1 MQSLFTY
8 LVWVDLAFNVLSLVI
23 YFTFSDRIG
32 YKIQTFGLVYLFIIL
47 GLIALIGHQCP
58 VRLLFSRGQHHPGV
72 LYCLCR
78 LRSTCCLRSRLRPT
92 KNIRIN
98 PDQGRFTNDDD
109 WQQR

>member
-47 GLIALIGHQCP
+47 GLIALSAISALLGFFSAGASIILGC
-58 VRLLFSRGQHHPGV
+58 LLFVPSALNLLSALTFASDKKYPH
-72 LYCLCR
+72 
-78 LRSTCCLRSRLRPT
+78 
-92 KNIRIN
+92 
-98 PDQGRFTNDDD
+98 
-109 WQQR
+109 

>member
-72 LYCLCR
+72 LAVCAVCAQPAVCAHVCVRQKISAL
-78 LRSTCCLRSRLRPT
+78 
-92 KNIRIN
+92 I
-98 PDQGRFTNDDD
+98 
-109 WQQR
+109 